1 MLMDYC
7 QETEDYYTQGLVLT
21 VHLYLNATRSL
32 LPIISFKV
40 SPATQDFGWDS
51 LFVGY
56 ST

>member
-1 MLMDYC
+1 MDYC